1 MTRQNSRPAKPK
13 KEKAVKKINWYS
25 GPIAD
30 KDRFGT
36 APLGPIPRSP
46 EKQIVLLEHAVFELY
61 EMLLRDN
68 GWDNPSSISER
79 LSSRTLRI
87 AHRAYDRGYK
97 ELAEWVDSPDSEDW
111 R

>member
-1 MTRQNSRPAKPK
+1 MIRQNSRPAKPK

-25 GPIAD
+25 GPLAA
-30 KDRFGT
+30 KDYMGI

-79 LSSRTLRI
+79 LSCHTLLI
-87 AHRAYDRGYK
+87 ADRAYDRGLK
-97 ELAEWVDSPDSEDW
+97 EFEE
-111 R
+111 

>member
-1 MTRQNSRPAKPK
+1 MTRQNSRPSKPK

-25 GPIAD
+25 GRLAE
-30 KDRFGT
+30 KDYMGL
-36 APLGPIPRSP
+36 APLGSIPRSP

-79 LSSRTLRI
+79 LSSRTLLI
-87 AHRAYDRGYK
+87 ADRAYDRGCK
-97 ELAEWVDSPDSEDW
+97 EWAEYMNKKEPDAQ
-111 R
+111 

>member
-1 MTRQNSRPAKPK
+1 MTRQKSRPPK
-13 KEKAVKKINWYS
+13 QKKGKAVEKINWYS
-25 GPIAD
+25 GPLAD
-30 KDRFGT
+30 KDYMGI

-79 LSSRTLRI
+79 LSCHTLRI
-87 AHRAYDRGYK
+87 ADRAYDRGCK
-97 ELAEWVDSPDSEDW
+97 ELAEWVDEKEWDE
-111 R
+111 

>member
-1 MTRQNSRPAKPK
+1 MS
-13 KEKAVKKINWYS
+13 KIEWYS
-25 GPIAD
+25 AKEYMGI
-30 KDRFGT
+30 
-36 APLGPIPRSP
+36 APLGTIPRSP

-87 AHRAYDRGYK
+87 AHRAYDRGCK
-97 ELAEWVDSPDSEDW
+97 ELEEWVNDDNDE
-111 R
+111 

>member
-1 MTRQNSRPAKPK
+1 MS
-13 KEKAVKKINWYS
+13 KIEWYS
-25 GPIAD
+25 EAESIKNYMGI
-30 KDRFGT
+30 

-61 EMLLRDN
+61 EMLMRDN
-68 GWDNPSSISER
+68 GWDNPSSISDR

-97 ELAEWVDSPDSEDW
+97 ELAEWVNDDNDK
-111 R
+111 

>member
-1 MTRQNSRPAKPK
+1 MS
-13 KEKAVKKINWYS
+13 KIEWYS
-25 GPIAD
+25 EAESIKNYMGI
-30 KDRFGT
+30 

-61 EMLLRDN
+61 EMLMRDN
-68 GWDNPSSISER
+68 GWDNPSSISDR

-87 AHRAYDRGYK
+87 AHRAYERGCK
-97 ELAEWVDSPDSEDW
+97 ELAEWADSPDSEGW